1 MLDLGQLKDVM
12 LETNSVVICHPE
24 TGVATDIKIVLA
36 SPDSEVYRKVSKA
49 IRTRSMQFA
58 MKNRGAASADRIE
71 QDALDLLVGVT
82 VSWEN
87 MIENGVDIP
96 CTKENVRRVYDTYL
110 FIREQVDDFIGNRR
124 NFFKD

>member
-1 MLDLGQLKDVM
+1 M
-12 LETNSVVICHPE
+12 
-24 TGVATDIKIVLA
+24 
-36 SPDSEVYRKVSKA
+36 SKA